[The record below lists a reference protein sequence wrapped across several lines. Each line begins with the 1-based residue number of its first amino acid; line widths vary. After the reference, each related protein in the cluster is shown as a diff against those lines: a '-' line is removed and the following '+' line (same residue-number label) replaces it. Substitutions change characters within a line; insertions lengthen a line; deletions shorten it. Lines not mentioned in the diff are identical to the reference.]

1 VAAPIPPDMEQYLIE
16 RSSKCC
22 TMEGMRQ
29 RTFHLTEEAV
39 RTLLAAY
46 QATDDGAYR
55 TRLQAVRL
63 YGLGYTPMQITDIT
77 SCPRSTLMLWCR
89 LYRAAGTAALA
100 DHRAGGNS
108 AKLSRE
114 QVADLSRKLRL
125 YTPRS
130 LFGPDATTTD
140 GQAWTVA
147 DLRRAV
153 QQWYGVTYQSVV
165 SYYTLFKRCDYSFHQ
180 PTQVFKSRNE
190 AAVMEFETL
199 LEKN

>member
-1 VAAPIPPDMEQYLIE
+1 
-16 RSSKCC
+16 
-22 TMEGMRQ
+22 MRQ
-29 RTFHLTEEAV
+29 RQFQLTEEAA
-39 RTLLAAY
+39 RALLAAER
-46 QATDDGAYR
+46 ATDEGAYR

-63 YGLGYTPMQITDIT
+63 YGLGYSSAQITVI
-77 SCPRSTLMLWCR
+77 SGCPRSSLMLWCR
-89 LYRAAGTAALA
+89 LYRQGGIAALA

-114 QVADLSRKLRL
+114 QVAELSTKLGL

-130 LFGPDATTTD
+130 LFGPDAATTD

-153 QQWYGVTYQSVV
+153 RFWYGVTYQSVA
-165 SYYTLFKRCDYSFHQ
+165 SYYTLFDRCDYSYHQ
-180 PTQVFKSRNE
+180 PTKVFKSRNQ
-190 AAVMEFETL
+190 AAVMQFETV

>member
-1 VAAPIPPDMEQYLIE
+1 MV
-16 RSSKCC
+16 
-22 TMEGMRQ
+22 GMRQ
-29 RTFHLTEEAV
+29 RTFHLTDEAA
-39 RTLLAAY
+39 RALLAVER
-46 QATDDGAYR
+46 ATDDGAYR

-63 YGLGYTPMQITDIT
+63 YGLDYTPAQITDIAG
-77 SCPRSTLMLWCR
+77 CPRSTLLLWCR
-89 LYRAAGTAALA
+89 LYREGGTAALA
-100 DHRAGGNS
+100 DHRGGGNS

-114 QVADLSRKLRL
+114 QVADLSGKLRL

-130 LFGPDATTTD
+130 LFGPDTATSD
-140 GQAWTVA
+140 GQAWTLA

-153 QQWYGVTYQSVV
+153 QEWYGVTYQSVV

-180 PTQVFKSRNE
+180 PTKVFKSRNE

>member
-1 VAAPIPPDMEQYLIE
+1 
-16 RSSKCC
+16 
-22 TMEGMRQ
+22 MRQ
-29 RTFHLTEEAV
+29 RTFQLTDEAA
-39 RTLLAAY
+39 RALLAAY
-46 QATDDGAYR
+46 QTTDDGAYR

-63 YGLGYTPMQITDIT
+63 YGLGYSAAQITDIT
-77 SCPRSTLMLWCR
+77 GSPRSTLMLWCR
-89 LYRAAGTAALA
+89 LYREGGIAALA

-114 QVADLSRKLRL
+114 QVGALSRKLRL

-130 LFGPDATTTD
+130 LFGPQAATTD
-140 GQAWTVA
+140 GQAWTVD

-153 QQWYGVTYQSVV
+153 QEWYGVTYQSVV
-165 SYYTLFKRCDYSFHQ
+165 SYYSLFDRCDYSYHQ
-180 PTQVFKSRNE
+180 PTKVFKSRNE

>member
-1 VAAPIPPDMEQYLIE
+1 
-16 RSSKCC
+16 
-22 TMEGMRQ
+22 MRQ
-29 RTFHLTEEAV
+29 RTFQLTDEAARALRAAE
-39 RTLLAAY
+39 RT
-46 QATDDGAYR
+46 TDDGAYR

-63 YGLGYTPMQITDIT
+63 YGLGYRPSQITQIT

-89 LYRAAGTAALA
+89 LYREGGIGALA

-108 AKLSRE
+108 AKLTHE
-114 QVADLSRKLRL
+114 QVAALSSKLRQ

-130 LFGPDATTTD
+130 LFGPQAATID

-153 QQWYGVTYQSVV
+153 QDWYGVTYKSVV
-165 SYYTLFKRCDYSFHQ
+165 SYYTLFKRCGYSDHQ
-180 PTQVFKSRNE
+180 PSKVFKSRNE
-190 AAVMEFETL
+190 AAVTEFETL

>member
-1 VAAPIPPDMEQYLIE
+1 MVCMAHRKFQLTDEAA
-16 RSSKCC
+16 R
-22 TMEGMRQ
+22 
-29 RTFHLTEEAV
+29 A
-39 RTLLAAY
+39 LLAAE
-46 QATDDGAYR
+46 QATDAAAYR

-63 YGLGYTPMQITDIT
+63 YGLGYTPTQITEIT

-89 LYRAAGTAALA
+89 LYRTGGIVALS

-130 LFGPDATTTD
+130 LFGSDAATKD
-140 GQAWTVA
+140 GQAWTVT

-153 QQWYGVTYQSVV
+153 QRWYGVTYQSVV
-165 SYYTLFKRCDYSFHQ
+165 SYYTLFDRCNYSYHQ
-180 PTQVFKSRNE
+180 PTKVFKSRNE
-190 AAVMEFETL
+190 AAVIEFETL